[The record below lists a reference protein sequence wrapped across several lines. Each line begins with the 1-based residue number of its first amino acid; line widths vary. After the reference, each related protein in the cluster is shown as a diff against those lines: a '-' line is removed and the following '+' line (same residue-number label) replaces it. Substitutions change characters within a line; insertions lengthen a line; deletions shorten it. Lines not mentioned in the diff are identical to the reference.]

1 MNIEANQQ
9 QFFEEFSGFK
19 SDLINALSSENVEKY
34 REEYKGRYSTERFK
48 EYFIEKTA
56 LHILFKYILIR
67 MVEESMGRVKVKLNE
82 EGLRKWHQMSKN
94 FRNDYGLLME
104 FAEKDVRREHDL
116 AEIFKETIYDEK
128 QFKNKTRNVLR
139 EYIPIMAKYS
149 FATLDPNITLSIID
163 RLFNP
168 EIREELQRL
177 SHSSPIINFLL
188 QEVGLL

>member
-9 QFFEEFSGFK
+9 QFFEEVSGFK

-94 FRNDYGLLME
+94 FRSDYGLLME

>member
-9 QFFEEFSGFK
+9 QFFEEVSGFK

-139 EYIPIMAKYS
+139 EYIPIMAKYN